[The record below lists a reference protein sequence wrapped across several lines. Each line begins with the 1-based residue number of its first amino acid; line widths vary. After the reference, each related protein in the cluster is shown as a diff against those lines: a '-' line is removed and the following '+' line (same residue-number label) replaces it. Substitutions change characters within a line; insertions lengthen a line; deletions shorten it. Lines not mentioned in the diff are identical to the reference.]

1 MSVLKQRVP
10 LTTTGLFISLEW
22 LKDLETALAEAAAG
36 TTNTTTTTTTVV
48 SDAATAAAIAAL
60 QAAFVAAAADATSL
74 AERVRK
80 LETGYHS

>member
-22 LKDLETALAEAAAG
+22 LKDLDTALAAAAAG
-36 TTNTTTTTTTVV
+36 TTNTTTTTVV

-60 QAAFVAAAADATSL
+60 QAAFVSAAADATSL

-80 LETGYHS
+80 LEAGYHS